1 MRASLITISY
11 KGDLA
16 LARELCASVDRF
28 AHPSIEH
35 VLIVPKDELALFEP
49 CRGANRRL
57 LAKEDVLPKGYRK
70 LPLPY
75 KIDLRPVFYKL
86 LREMWWGP
94 TGLVRGWIVQQILK
108 LSAPMISDADFF
120 VFADS
125 DNVLIRP
132 LTIDRFLENGKVR
145 LYHAPGA
152 TADSEMHRKW
162 HRVSARMLGLPATE
176 YFGAD
181 YIGHLVTWRRDN
193 VLALHRKLEEITRR
207 PWDQAVAREL
217 AFSEYIL
224 YGIFAEHVLGAASN
238 QTPTSSELMHASW
251 HYPLNTEEGRTDF
264 IGGLED
270 AHVGVAI
277 QSTDD
282 FSLEERR
289 RFVAQMMG

>member
-1 MRASLITISY
+1 MQASLITISY
-11 KGDLA
+11 KGDLD
-16 LARELCASVDRF
+16 LARDLCASVDRYTDAQF
-28 AHPSIEH
+28 EH
-35 VLIVPKDELALFEP
+35 ILIVPENELELFQPMSGE
-49 CRGANRRL
+49 RRRIL
-57 LAKEDVLPKGYRK
+57 SKESVLPKGYTK

-86 LREMWWGP
+86 LREMWWAP

-108 LSAPMISDADFF
+108 LAAPSLTNREII

-132 LTIDRFLENGKVR
+132 LTINDLMIDEKLR

-152 TADSEMHRKW
+152 TQDSVMHRKW
-162 HRVSARMLGLPATE
+162 HKVSARLLGLEPRD

-181 YIGHLVTWRRDN
+181 YIGHLVTWRREAI
-193 VLALHRKLEEITRR
+193 LSLQSKLEKIGGR
-207 PWDQAVAREL
+207 PWDQVIAREL

-224 YGIFAEHVLGAASN
+224 YGIYAEHLLGPASG
-238 QTPTSSELMHASW
+238 QTPSSKEIMHASW
-251 HYPLNTEEGRTDF
+251 HYPVHTEEGRAAF
-264 IGGLED
+264 LNGLED
-270 AHVGVAI
+270 HHVGVAI

-289 RFVAQMMG
+289 ALVARMQA